1 MPRDDDGLFF
11 SAWCAIFPFFSP
23 LLIRGCMFAV
33 SRTGH
38 SGKTRTW
45 GGGVLRSSP
54 AFGHLAG
61 LFDFPS
67 LHDTCR
73 DAPGSTKIGAILIS
87 AMPPDSHH
95 KHLVGTRWVVMVY
108 ELECMHV
115 CVHRQ

>member
-1 MPRDDDGLFF
+1 MVFFLGLLCFF
-11 SAWCAIFPFFSP
+11 SFFSP
-23 LLIRGCMFAV
+23 LLIRGCMFAA

-38 SGKTRTW
+38 SGKNAYM

-54 AFGHLAG
+54 AFRHLAG

-67 LHDTCR
+67 LDDTCR
-73 DAPGSTKIGAILIS
+73 DAPGSAKIGAILIS
-87 AMPPDSHH
+87 AMLPDSHH